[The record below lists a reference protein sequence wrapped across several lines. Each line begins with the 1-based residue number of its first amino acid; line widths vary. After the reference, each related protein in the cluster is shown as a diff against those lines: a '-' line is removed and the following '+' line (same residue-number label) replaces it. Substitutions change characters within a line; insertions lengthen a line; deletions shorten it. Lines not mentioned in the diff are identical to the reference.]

1 MIACSRMY
9 NLNPALTDHWRSLF
23 EHTAAVAGVPL
34 DVIDYAAPAPLDLL
48 WARTD
53 LACVF
58 MCGWPFQRATRP
70 FQIIAAPIPEYH
82 AALHPLNGPHYC
94 TNLVVLDTAPYG
106 RLQDTFGGR
115 IAWTDRGSHSGFN
128 APRKL
133 LLNHRN
139 GQDHLYSESIGPVV
153 TPRASLNSVL
163 EGHADIAP
171 LDSYFHSLLAR
182 HEPDTAARIRVIA
195 QTPAAPM
202 PLLVAA
208 PEIAPEIVAQ
218 LGRAFVKA
226 ARTPQL
232 ASSLK
237 DLCLNGFAIPNRIDY
252 AITDQWHAEALA
264 AGYPDPR

>member
-9 NLNPALTDHWRSLF
+9 NLNPALTEHWRRLF
-23 EHTAAVAGVPL
+23 EHTASVAGVPL
-34 DVIDYAAPAPLDLL
+34 EVIDYAAPAPLDQL
-48 WARTD
+48 WARAD

-82 AALHPLNGPHYC
+82 ASLHPLSGPQYC
-94 TNLVVLDTAPYG
+94 TNLVVLDTTPYD

-133 LLNHRN
+133 LLDHLNERN
-139 GQDHLYSESIGPVV
+139 HLYSESIGPVV

-163 EGHADIAP
+163 EGRADIAP
-171 LDSYFHSLLAR
+171 LDSYFHMLLAR
-182 HEPDTAARIRVIA
+182 HEPEIARRIRVIA

-208 PEIAPEIVAQ
+208 PEIDPEVVAN
-218 LGRAFVKA
+218 LGRTFAQA
-226 ARTPQL
+226 ADTPRL
-232 ASSLK
+232 APYLK
-237 DLCLNGFAIPNRIDY
+237 DLCLSGFAIPKRADY
-252 AITDQWHAEALA
+252 AITDHWHAESLA
-264 AGYPDPR
+264 AGYPEPR

>member
-23 EHTAAVAGVPL
+23 ERTAAAAGLSL
-34 DVIDYAAPAPLDLL
+34 DVIDYAAPAPLDVL

-70 FQIIAAPIPEYH
+70 FQIIAAPIPEFH
-82 AALHPLNGPHYC
+82 ATLHPLSGSQYC
-94 TNLVVLDTAPYG
+94 TNLVVLDTAPYD

-133 LLNHRN
+133 LLDHLN

-163 EGHADIAP
+163 EGRADIAP
-171 LDSYFHSLLAR
+171 LDSYFHMLLAR
-182 HEPDTAARIRVIA
+182 HELETAQRIRVIA
-195 QTPAAPM
+195 QTPVAPM

-208 PEIAPEIVAQ
+208 PEIPADVVAQ
-218 LGRAFVKA
+218 LGQAFVQA
-226 ARTPQL
+226 AETPQL
-232 ASSLK
+232 APQLK
-237 DLCLNGFAIPNRIDY
+237 DLCLSGFSIPNRMGY

-264 AGYPDPR
+264 AGYCEPR